1 MSNIIYSECCLFFF
15 CYCVV
20 LYLYQIM
27 LHLIISVQF
36 SYSNVT
42 LVYKQQMLQLD
53 SRNSLAFSIPLHL
66 INYTNIHT
74 RKKDHAFKP
83 RKSESEW
90 YKDLP
95 RLMRC
100 LHTPPSQGRK
110 CSHSSIMGVNRLY
123 QLFFFPPIVSVMFVW
138 LSRFRSKSSAL
149 ASPGSAPTRA
159 CSPSQANGLSMGFLC
174 VLLVTVVTQ
183 AG

>member
-1 MSNIIYSECCLFFF
+1 MLRWYISSK
-15 CYCVV
+15 CYTH
-20 LYLYQIM
+20 I
-27 LHLIISVQF
+27 
-36 SYSNVT
+36 
-42 LVYKQQMLQLD
+42 D
-53 SRNSLAFSIPLHL
+53 SKNSLTFSIPLHL
-66 INYTNIHT
+66 INYTNIRAHK
-74 RKKDHAFKP
+74 RDCAFKP

-90 YKDLP
+90 YKGLP
-95 RLMRC
+95 HLMRC
-100 LHTPPSQGRK
+100 LCTPPSQGRK

-123 QLFFFPPIVSVMFVW
+123 QLFFPLIVSVMFVW

-183 AG
+183 AGWMEQCGRKLGVVRFSPSPRELGTVKHVLGHCCNL